1 MRVGLLS
8 LAPVDAIIL
17 ASRVKEIGCFTLSA
31 SFLKRVCEVRTG
43 SLFCCER
50 RCRRDKSFDIHY

>member
-17 ASRVKEIGCFTLSA
+17 VSRVKEIGCFTLSA
-31 SFLKRVCEVRTG
+31 SFR
-43 SLFCCER
+43 
-50 RCRRDKSFDIHY
+50 KSMRSENWFSILLREAMSPR